1 MGTGLSRTQ
10 SIFNNI
16 QMKFL
21 DQSGLV
27 VVQSWIN
34 NSFAKVDQ
42 AFGTI
47 NYAGNVSGITVA
59 QVSTT
64 INGTSSTVYYNTT
77 GGQFVLKVDN
87 NVYVNNWPNKY
98 VWVVPGINEPWGCA
112 IYKDLSSNKLYKYL
126 PAEGG
131 MTACDVTDYPAM
143 RLYDLLDDID
153 MHIAQKGVYALS
165 QHTHSIANVTGLQT
179 KLDTINKSLN
189 VLGLGQWGAVK
200 VDGVLTNP
208 ISATMGY
215 AGNPTAIYIAQSISH
230 PSSTGTTSGIVGRVG
245 STYYTTWSGTSTP
258 TNLYMKTNGDP
269 YYSKYY
275 YTMGSDGMPSAVYR
289 WNGQKFTID
298 EDYSDHSIS
307 DGFGK
312 DLEDAIQP
320 TLDYIGTVS
329 AESVSRTDA
338 VTHSAISSTSS
349 TVRLAYV
356 LSSASTHG
364 NIKNASAS
372 ELGLVNGVS
381 SSGTGNVVTS
391 MSKAANSSNITWNR
405 DWVEPWTVNAY
416 RKQTSATDRLLA
428 TEGKFSVLDFR
439 LGSGMYL
446 GFASSYSL
454 TNGMNHHW
462 RGIIMK
468 KANQPI
474 NIAKPTMLKTDSV
487 ILCNLPQAQLVS
499 GTTFYF
505 DAYTTTDTS
514 SSSHDTL
521 VLILYP
527 VTNVLNFSA

>member
-1 MGTGLSRTQ
+1 
-10 SIFNNI
+10 
-16 QMKFL
+16 MKFL

-27 VVQSWIN
+27 IVQSWIN

-47 NYAGNVSGITVA
+47 SYAGNVSGITVS

-64 INGTSSTVYYNTT
+64 TNGSPSTVYYDTT
-77 GGQFVLKVDN
+77 GGQFVLKAGN
-87 NVYVNNWPNKY
+87 NVYYNNWPNKY
-98 VWVVPGINEPWGCA
+98 VWVVPGINEPWGCV
-112 IYKDLSSNKLYKYL
+112 IYKDLSLNKLYKYL
-126 PAEGG
+126 PEEGG

-143 RLYDLLDDID
+143 RLRDLLADIE
-153 MHIAQKGVYALS
+153 MYIAQKSIYAPS
-165 QHTHSIANVTGLQT
+165 QHTHSIANVTGLQA
-179 KLDTINKSLN
+179 KLDTINKGLT

-200 VDGVLTNP
+200 VDGVLTNS
-208 ISATMGY
+208 INAAQGGV
-215 AGNPTAIYIAQSISH
+215 GNPTAIYIAQSISS
-230 PSSTGTTSGIVGRVG
+230 PSGTISGIVGKIG
-245 STYYTTWSGTSTP
+245 SAYYTTWSGTSVP
-258 TNLYMKTNGDP
+258 TNLYMKTNGSP

-275 YTMGSDGMPSAVYR
+275 YTMGSNGLPNAVYR
-289 WNGQKFTID
+289 WDGQKFTID

-320 TLDYIGTVS
+320 ALDYIDTVS

-391 MSKAANSSNITWNR
+391 MSKATNSSSITWNR
-405 DWVEPWTVNAY
+405 NWVEPWTTNEFKNATLSN
-416 RKQTSATDRLLA
+416 RITA

-439 LGSGMYL
+439 SASGMYL
-446 GFASSYSL
+446 GFASPYSL
-454 TNGMNHHW
+454 TAGMNHHW
-462 RGIIMK
+462 KGFIMK
-468 KANQPI
+468 KAGQAI
-474 NIAKPTMLKTDSV
+474 NIARPSMLSTDSI
-487 ILCNLPQAQLVS
+487 ILCNVSQQQIVS
-499 GTTFYF
+499 GTNFYF
-505 DAYTTTDTS
+505 DAYTTTNTTS
-514 SSSHDTL
+514 TSHDTL
-521 VLILYP
+521 ILILQP
-527 VTNVLNFSA
+527 ATNTIDFLV

>member
-1 MGTGLSRTQ
+1 
-10 SIFNNI
+10 
-16 QMKFL
+16 MKFL

-27 VVQSWIN
+27 IVQSWIN

-47 NYAGNVSGITVA
+47 SYAGNVSGITVS
-59 QVSTT
+59 QISTT
-64 INGTSSTVYYNTT
+64 TNGSPSTVYYDTS
-77 GGQFVLKVDN
+77 GGQFVLKAGN
-87 NVYVNNWPNKY
+87 NVYYNNWPNKY
-98 VWVVPGINEPWGCA
+98 VWVVPGINEPWGCV
-112 IYKDLSSNKLYKYL
+112 IYKDLSLNKLYKYL
-126 PAEGG
+126 PEEGG

-143 RLYDLLDDID
+143 RLRDLLADIE
-153 MHIAQKGVYALS
+153 MYIAQKGIYAPS
-165 QHTHSIANVTGLQT
+165 QHTHSIANVTGLQA
-179 KLDTINKSLN
+179 KLDTINKGLT

-200 VDGVLTNP
+200 VDGVLTNS
-208 ISATMGY
+208 ISAAQGGV
-215 AGNPTAIYIAQSISH
+215 GNPTAIYIAQYIST
-230 PSSTGTTSGIVGRVG
+230 PSGTISGIVGRLG
-245 STYYTTWSGTSTP
+245 SAYYTTWSGTNVP
-258 TNLYMKTNGDP
+258 TNLYMKTNGSP

-275 YTMGSDGMPSAVYR
+275 YTMGSNGLPNAVYR

-320 TLDYIGTVS
+320 ALDYIDTVS

-391 MSKAANSSNITWNR
+391 MSKAANSSSITWNR
-405 DWVEPWTVNAY
+405 NWVEPWTDNAY
-416 RKQTSATDRLLA
+416 HKQASAAARISA

-439 LGSGMYL
+439 SGSGMYL

-462 RGIIMK
+462 RGLIMK

-474 NIAKPTMLKTDSV
+474 NIAKPSMLKTDSV
-487 ILCNLPQAQLVS
+487 ILCNLPQTQIVS
-499 GTTFYF
+499 GTNFYF
-505 DAYTTTDTS
+505 DAYTTTNTS

-521 VLILYP
+521 ALILYP
-527 VTNVLNFSA
+527 VTNVLEFSA

>member
-1 MGTGLSRTQ
+1 
-10 SIFNNI
+10 
-16 QMKFL
+16 MKFL

-27 VVQSWIN
+27 IVQSWIN

-47 NYAGNVSGITVA
+47 SYAGNVSGITVSH
-59 QVSTT
+59 VSTT
-64 INGTSSTVYYNTT
+64 TNGSPSTVYYDTT
-77 GGQFVLKVDN
+77 GEQFVLKAGN
-87 NVYVNNWPNKY
+87 NVYYNSWPNKY
-98 VWVVPGINEPWGCA
+98 VWVVPGINEPWGCV
-112 IYKDLSSNKLYKYL
+112 IYKDLSLNKLYKYL
-126 PAEGG
+126 PEEGG

-143 RLYDLLDDID
+143 RLRDLLADIE
-153 MHIAQKGVYALS
+153 MYIAQKSMYAPS
-165 QHTHSIANVTGLQT
+165 QHTHSIANVTGLQA
-179 KLDTINKSLN
+179 KLDTINKGLT

-208 ISATMGY
+208 VNAAQGGI
-215 AGNPTAIYIAQSISH
+215 GNPTAIYIAQSIST
-230 PSSTGTTSGIVGRVG
+230 PSDTISGIVGRIG
-245 STYYTTWSGTSTP
+245 SAYYMTWSGTDVP
-258 TNLYMKTNGDP
+258 TNLYMKTNGSP

-275 YTMGSDGMPSAVYR
+275 YTMGSNGLPNAVYK
-289 WNGQKFTID
+289 WDGQKFTID

-320 TLDYIGTVS
+320 ALDYIDTVS

-381 SSGTGNVVTS
+381 ASGTGNVVTS
-391 MSKAANSSNITWNR
+391 MSKAADSSSITWERN
-405 DWVEPWTVNAY
+405 WVEPWTANAY
-416 RKQTSATDRLLA
+416 HKQSSAVARISA

-439 LGSGMYL
+439 SGSGMYL
-446 GFASSYSL
+446 GFASQYSL
-454 TNGMNHHW
+454 ANGMNHHW
-462 RGIIMK
+462 RGLIIK

-474 NIAKPTMLKTDSV
+474 NIAKPSMLKTDSV
-487 ILCNLPQAQLVS
+487 ILCNLPQTQIVS
-499 GTTFYF
+499 GTNFYF
-505 DAYTTTDTS
+505 DAYTTTNTS

-527 VTNVLNFSA
+527 VTNVLEFSA

>member
-1 MGTGLSRTQ
+1 
-10 SIFNNI
+10 
-16 QMKFL
+16 MKFL

-27 VVQSWIN
+27 IVQSWIN
-34 NSFAKVDQ
+34 NNFAKVGQ

-47 NYAGNVSGITVA
+47 NYAGNVSGITVS

-64 INGTSSTVYYNTT
+64 TNGNSSTVYYNTT
-77 GGQFVLKVDN
+77 DGQFVLKAGN
-87 NVYVNNWPNKY
+87 NVYYNNWPNKY
-98 VWVVPGINEPWGCA
+98 VWVVPGINEPWGCV

-131 MTACDVTDYPAM
+131 MTACDVTEYPAM
-143 RLYDLLDDID
+143 RLRDLLADIE
-153 MHIAQKGVYALS
+153 MYIAQKAIYAPS
-165 QHTHSIANVTGLQT
+165 QHTHSIANVTGLQA
-179 KLDTINKSLN
+179 KLDTINKGLN

-200 VDGVLTNP
+200 VDGVLTNSV
-208 ISATMGY
+208 SAAVGGV
-215 AGNPTAIYIAQSISH
+215 GNPTAIYIAQSISS
-230 PSSTGTTSGIVGRVG
+230 PSGTISGIVGKIG
-245 STYYTTWSGTSTP
+245 SAYYTTWSGTSIP
-258 TNLYMKTNGDP
+258 TNLYMKTNGSP

-275 YTMGSDGMPSAVYR
+275 YTMGSNGMPSAVYR

-320 TLDYIGTVS
+320 ALDYIDTVS

-372 ELGLVNGVS
+372 ELGLVNGIS

-391 MSKAANSSNITWNR
+391 MSKVANSSSITWNR
-405 DWVEPWTVNAY
+405 NWVEPWTTNEF
-416 RKQTSATDRLLA
+416 KQATLSNRIVA

-439 LGSGMYL
+439 SASGMYL
-446 GFASSYSL
+446 GFASSYGL
-454 TNGMNHHW
+454 TAGMNHHW
-462 RGIIMK
+462 RGVIMK

-474 NIAKPTMLKTDSV
+474 NIAKPSMLSTDSI
-487 ILCNLPQAQLVS
+487 ILCNISQQQIVS
-499 GTTFYF
+499 GTNFYF
-505 DAYTTTDTS
+505 DAYTTTNSTS
-514 SSSHDTL
+514 TSHDTL
-521 VLILYP
+521 VLMLQP
-527 VTNVLNFSA
+527 ATNTIEFLA

>member
-1 MGTGLSRTQ
+1 
-10 SIFNNI
+10 
-16 QMKFL
+16 MKFL

-27 VVQSWIN
+27 IVQSWIN

-47 NYAGNVSGITVA
+47 SYAGNISGITVLQA
-59 QVSTT
+59 STT
-64 INGTSSTVYYNTT
+64 TNGSPSTVYYDTT
-77 GGQFVLKVDN
+77 GGQFVLKASN
-87 NVYVNNWPNKY
+87 NVYYNNWPNKY
-98 VWVVPGINEPWGCA
+98 VWVVPGINEPWGCV
-112 IYKDLSSNKLYKYL
+112 IYKDLSLNKLYKYL
-126 PAEGG
+126 PEEGG

-143 RLYDLLDDID
+143 RLRDLLADIE
-153 MHIAQKGVYALS
+153 MYIAQKDIYAPS
-165 QHTHSIANVTGLQT
+165 QHTHSIANVTGLQA
-179 KLDTINKSLN
+179 KLDTINKSLT

-200 VDGVLTNP
+200 VDGVLTN
-208 ISATMGY
+208 SVNATQGY
-215 AGNPTAIYIAQSISH
+215 IGNPTAIYIAQSISTT
-230 PSSTGTTSGIVGRVG
+230 SGTMSGIVGRVG
-245 STYYTTWSGTSTP
+245 SSYYTTWAGTDVP
-258 TNLYMKTNGDP
+258 TNLYMKTNGTP

-275 YTMGSDGMPSAVYR
+275 YTVDSNGLPNAVYR

-298 EDYSDHSIS
+298 ENYSDHSIS

-320 TLDYIGTVS
+320 VLDHIDTVS

-391 MSKAANSSNITWNR
+391 MSKAANSSSITWERN
-405 DWVEPWTVNAY
+405 WVEPWTANVYN
-416 RKQTSATDRLLA
+416 KQTSATARISA

-446 GFASSYSL
+446 GFASPYSL

-462 RGIIMK
+462 RGVIMK
-468 KANQPI
+468 NANQPI
-474 NIAKPTMLKTDSV
+474 NIAKPSMIKTDSV
-487 ILCNLPQAQLVS
+487 ILCNLPQPQIVS
-499 GTTFYF
+499 GTNFYF
-505 DAYTTTDTS
+505 DAYTTTNTS
-514 SSSHDTL
+514 SLSHDVL
-521 VLILYP
+521 VLIL
-527 VTNVLNFSA
+527 

>member
-1 MGTGLSRTQ
+1 
-10 SIFNNI
+10 
-16 QMKFL
+16 MKFL

-27 VVQSWIN
+27 IVQSWIN

-47 NYAGNVSGITVA
+47 SYAGNISGITVS

-64 INGTSSTVYYNTT
+64 TNGRPSTVYYDTT
-77 GGQFVLKVDN
+77 GGQFVLKAGN
-87 NVYVNNWPNKY
+87 NVYYNNWPNKY
-98 VWVVPGINEPWGCA
+98 VWVVPGINEPWGCV
-112 IYKDLSSNKLYKYL
+112 IYKDLSLNKLYKYL
-126 PAEGG
+126 PEEGG

-143 RLYDLLDDID
+143 RLRDLLADIE
-153 MHIAQKGVYALS
+153 MYIAQKSIYAPS
-165 QHTHSIANVTGLQT
+165 QHTHSIANITGLQA
-179 KLDTINKSLN
+179 KLDTINKGLT

-200 VDGVLTNP
+200 VDGVLTNS
-208 ISATMGY
+208 ISAAQGGV
-215 AGNPTAIYIAQSISH
+215 GNPTAIYIAQSISS
-230 PSSTGTTSGIVGRVG
+230 PSGTISGIVGKIG
-245 STYYTTWSGTSTP
+245 SAYYTTWSGTSIP
-258 TNLYMKTNGDP
+258 TNLYMKTNGSP

-275 YTMGSDGMPSAVYR
+275 YTMGSNGLPNAVYR
-289 WNGQKFTID
+289 WNGQRFTID

-320 TLDYIGTVS
+320 ALDYIDTVS

-391 MSKAANSSNITWNR
+391 MSKAANSSNITQNKA
-405 DWVEPWTVNAY
+405 WVEPWTVNAY
-416 RKQTSATDRLLA
+416 QKQSSATARISA

-439 LGSGMYL
+439 SGSGMYL
-446 GFASSYSL
+446 GFASPYGL

-462 RGIIMK
+462 KGLIMK

-474 NIAKPTMLKTDSV
+474 NIAKPSMLSSSSV
-487 ILCNLPQAQLVS
+487 ILCNLPQAQIVS
-499 GTTFYF
+499 GTNFYF
-505 DAYTTTDTS
+505 DAYTTTNTTS
-514 SSSHDTL
+514 TSHDTL

-527 VTNVLNFSA
+527 VTNALEFSA

>member
-1 MGTGLSRTQ
+1 
-10 SIFNNI
+10 
-16 QMKFL
+16 MKFL

-27 VVQSWIN
+27 IVQSWIN

-47 NYAGNVSGITVA
+47 SYAGNVSGITVA
-59 QVSTT
+59 QASTT
-64 INGTSSTVYYNTT
+64 TNGSPSTVYYDTT
-77 GGQFVLKVDN
+77 GGQFVLKASN
-87 NVYVNNWPNKY
+87 NVYYNNWPNKY
-98 VWVVPGINEPWGCA
+98 VWVVPGINEPWGCV
-112 IYKDLSSNKLYKYL
+112 IYKDLSLNKLYKYL
-126 PAEGG
+126 PGEGG

-143 RLYDLLDDID
+143 RLRDLLADIE
-153 MHIAQKGVYALS
+153 MYIAQKGIYAPS
-165 QHTHSIANVTGLQT
+165 QHTHSIANVTGLQA
-179 KLDTINKSLN
+179 KLDTINKGLT

-200 VDGVLTNP
+200 VDGVLTNS
-208 ISATMGY
+208 INAAQGGV
-215 AGNPTAIYIAQSISH
+215 GNPTAIYIAQSIST
-230 PSSTGTTSGIVGRVG
+230 PSGTISGIVGRLG
-245 STYYTTWSGTSTP
+245 STYYTTWSGTNVP
-258 TNLYMKTNGDP
+258 TNLYMKTNGSP

-275 YTMGSDGMPSAVYR
+275 YTMGSNGLPNVVYR

-320 TLDYIGTVS
+320 ALDYIDTVS

-391 MSKAANSSNITWNR
+391 MSKAANSSSITWERN
-405 DWVEPWTVNAY
+405 WVEPWTANAY
-416 RKQTSATDRLLA
+416 YKQTSATARISA

-439 LGSGMYL
+439 SGSGMYL
-446 GFASSYSL
+446 GFASPYSL

-462 RGIIMK
+462 RGLIMK

-474 NIAKPTMLKTDSV
+474 NIAKPSMLKTDSA
-487 ILCNLPQAQLVS
+487 ILCNLPQTQIVS
-499 GTTFYF
+499 GANFYF
-505 DAYTTTDTS
+505 DAYTTTNTS
-514 SSSHDTL
+514 SLSHDTL

-527 VTNVLNFSA
+527 VTNELEFSA

>member
-1 MGTGLSRTQ
+1 
-10 SIFNNI
+10 
-16 QMKFL
+16 MKFL

-27 VVQSWIN
+27 IVQSWIN

-47 NYAGNVSGITVA
+47 SYAGNISGITVS

-64 INGTSSTVYYNTT
+64 TNGSPSTVYYDTT
-77 GGQFVLKVDN
+77 GGQFVLKAGN
-87 NVYVNNWPNKY
+87 NVYYNNWPNKY
-98 VWVVPGINEPWGCA
+98 VWVVPGINEPWGGV

-126 PAEGG
+126 PEDAS
-131 MTACDVTDYPAM
+131 MTACDITDYPAM
-143 RLYDLLDDID
+143 RLRDLLADIE
-153 MHIAQKGVYALS
+153 MYIAQKGMYAPS
-165 QHTHSIANVTGLQT
+165 QHTHSIANVTGLQA
-179 KLDTINKSLN
+179 KLDTINKGLT

-200 VDGVLTNP
+200 VDGVLTNS
-208 ISATMGY
+208 INAAQGGV
-215 AGNPTAIYIAQSISH
+215 GNPTAIYIAQSIST
-230 PSSTGTTSGIVGRVG
+230 PSGTISGIVGKIG
-245 STYYTTWSGTSTP
+245 SAYYTTWSGTSVP
-258 TNLYMKTNGDP
+258 TNLYMKTNGSP

-275 YTMGSDGMPSAVYR
+275 YTMGSNGLPNAVYR

-320 TLDYIGTVS
+320 ALDYIDTVS

-391 MSKAANSSNITWNR
+391 MSKAADSSSITQNKA
-405 DWVEPWTVNAY
+405 WVEPWTVNAY
-416 RKQTSATDRLLA
+416 QKQSSATARISA

-439 LGSGMYL
+439 SGSGMYL
-446 GFASSYSL
+446 GFASPYGL

-462 RGIIMK
+462 KGLIMK

-474 NIAKPTMLKTDSV
+474 NIAKPSMLSSSSV
-487 ILCNLPQAQLVS
+487 ILCNLPQTQIVS
-499 GTTFYF
+499 GTNFYF
-505 DAYTTTDTS
+505 DAYTTTNTTS
-514 SSSHDTL
+514 TSHDTL

-527 VTNVLNFSA
+527 VTNVLEFSA

>member
-1 MGTGLSRTQ
+1 
-10 SIFNNI
+10 
-16 QMKFL
+16 MKFL

-27 VVQSWIN
+27 IVQSWIN

-47 NYAGNVSGITVA
+47 SYAGNVSGITVS

-64 INGTSSTVYYNTT
+64 TNGSPSTVYYDTT
-77 GGQFVLKVDN
+77 GRQFVLKAGN
-87 NVYVNNWPNKY
+87 NVYYNNWPNKY
-98 VWVVPGINEPWGCA
+98 VWVVPGINEPWGCV
-112 IYKDLSSNKLYKYL
+112 IYKDLSLNKLYKYL
-126 PAEGG
+126 PEEGG

-143 RLYDLLDDID
+143 RLRDLLADIE
-153 MHIAQKGVYALS
+153 MYIAQKGIYAPS
-165 QHTHSIANVTGLQT
+165 QHTHSIANVTGLQA
-179 KLDTINKSLN
+179 KLDTINKGLT

-200 VDGVLTNP
+200 VDGVLTNS
-208 ISATMGY
+208 ISAAQGGV
-215 AGNPTAIYIAQSISH
+215 GNPTAIYIAQSIST
-230 PSSTGTTSGIVGRVG
+230 PSGTISGIVGRLG
-245 STYYTTWSGTSTP
+245 SAYYTTWSGTNVP
-258 TNLYMKTNGDP
+258 TNLYMKTNGSP

-275 YTMGSDGMPSAVYR
+275 YTMGSNGLPNAVYR
-289 WNGQKFTID
+289 WNGQRFTID

-320 TLDYIGTVS
+320 ALDYIDTVS

-381 SSGTGNVVTS
+381 SSGTGNIVTS
-391 MSKAANSSNITWNR
+391 MSKAANSSSITWNR
-405 DWVEPWTVNAY
+405 NWVEPWTTNEF
-416 RKQTSATDRLLA
+416 KHATLSNRIAA

-439 LGSGMYL
+439 SASGMYL

-454 TNGMNHHW
+454 TAGMNHHW
-462 RGIIMK
+462 RGLIMK

-474 NIAKPTMLKTDSV
+474 NITKPSMLSTDSI
-487 ILCNLPQAQLVS
+487 ILCNVSQQQIVS
-499 GTTFYF
+499 GTNFYF
-505 DAYTTTDTS
+505 DAYTTTNSAST
-514 SSSHDTL
+514 SHDAL
-521 VLILYP
+521 VLMLQP
-527 VTNVLNFSA
+527 ATNIIEFSA

>member
-1 MGTGLSRTQ
+1 
-10 SIFNNI
+10 
-16 QMKFL
+16 MKFL

-27 VVQSWIN
+27 IVQSWIN

-47 NYAGNVSGITVA
+47 SYAGNVSGITVS
-59 QVSTT
+59 QGSTT
-64 INGTSSTVYYNTT
+64 INGSPSTVYYNTT
-77 GGQFVLKVDN
+77 GGQFVLKAGN
-87 NVYVNNWPNKY
+87 NVYFNNWPNKY
-98 VWVVPGINEPWGCA
+98 VWVVPGINEPWGCV
-112 IYKDLSSNKLYKYL
+112 IYKDLSLNKLYKYL

-143 RLYDLLDDID
+143 RLRDLLADIE
-153 MHIAQKGVYALS
+153 MYIAQKSIYAPS
-165 QHTHSIANVTGLQT
+165 QHTHSIANVTGLQA
-179 KLDTINKSLN
+179 KLDTINKGLT

-200 VDGVLTNP
+200 VDGVLTNSV
-208 ISATMGY
+208 SAAQGGV
-215 AGNPTAIYIAQSISH
+215 GNPTAIYIAQSIST
-230 PSSTGTTSGIVGRVG
+230 PSGTISGIVGRIG
-245 STYYTTWSGTSTP
+245 SAYYTTWSGTSVP
-258 TNLYMKTNGDP
+258 TNLYMKTNGSP

-275 YTMGSDGMPSAVYR
+275 YTMGSNGLPNAVYR

-320 TLDYIGTVS
+320 VLDHIDTVS
-329 AESVSRTDA
+329 AESVSRTDT

-391 MSKAANSSNITWNR
+391 MSKAANSSSITWERN
-405 DWVEPWTVNAY
+405 WVEPWTANAY
-416 RKQTSATDRLLA
+416 RKQTSATARISA
-428 TEGKFSVLDFR
+428 TEGEFSVLDFR

-446 GFASSYSL
+446 GFASPYSL
-454 TNGMNHHW
+454 ADGMNHHW
-462 RGIIMK
+462 RGLIMK
-468 KANQPI
+468 NANQPI
-474 NIAKPTMLKTDSV
+474 NIAKPSMLKTDSV
-487 ILCNLPQAQLVS
+487 ILCNLPQTQIVS
-499 GTTFYF
+499 GTNFYF
-505 DAYTTTDTS
+505 DAYTTTNTS
-514 SSSHDTL
+514 SLSHDTL

>member
-1 MGTGLSRTQ
+1 
-10 SIFNNI
+10 
-16 QMKFL
+16 MKFL

-27 VVQSWIN
+27 IVQSWIN

-47 NYAGNVSGITVA
+47 SYAGNISGITVA
-59 QVSTT
+59 QTSTT
-64 INGTSSTVYYNTT
+64 IKGSPSTVYYDTT
-77 GGQFVLKVDN
+77 GGQFVLKAGN
-87 NVYVNNWPNKY
+87 NAYYNNWPNKY
-98 VWVVPGINEPWGCA
+98 VWVVPGINEPWGCV
-112 IYKDLSSNKLYKYL
+112 IYKDLSLNKLYKYL
-126 PAEGG
+126 PEEGG

-143 RLYDLLDDID
+143 RIRDLLADIE
-153 MHIAQKGVYALS
+153 MYIAQKAMYAPS
-165 QHTHSIANVTGLQT
+165 QHTHSIANVTGLQA

-200 VDGVLTNP
+200 VDGVLTNS
-208 ISATMGY
+208 ISAAQGGV
-215 AGNPTAIYIAQSISH
+215 GNPTAIYIAQSISN
-230 PSSTGTTSGIVGRVG
+230 PSGTISGIVGKIG
-245 STYYTTWSGTSTP
+245 SAYYTTWSGTSVP
-258 TNLYMKTNGDP
+258 TNLYMKTNGSP

-275 YTMGSDGMPSAVYR
+275 YTMGSNGLPNAVYR

-320 TLDYIGTVS
+320 ALDYIDTVS

-391 MSKAANSSNITWNR
+391 MSKAANSSSITWGRN
-405 DWVEPWTVNAY
+405 WVEPWTDNAY
-416 RKQTSATDRLLA
+416 NKQTSATARISA

-446 GFASSYSL
+446 GFASPYGL

-462 RGIIMK
+462 RGLIQK

-474 NIAKPTMLKTDSV
+474 NIAMPSMLKTDSV
-487 ILCNLPQAQLVS
+487 ILCNLPQTQIVS
-499 GTTFYF
+499 GTNFYF
-505 DAYTTTDTS
+505 DAYTTTNTS
-514 SSSHDTL
+514 SLSHDTL
-521 VLILYP
+521 VLILQP
-527 VTNVLNFSA
+527 VTNVVNFSA

>member
-1 MGTGLSRTQ
+1 
-10 SIFNNI
+10 
-16 QMKFL
+16 MKFL

-27 VVQSWIN
+27 IVQSWIN

-47 NYAGNVSGITVA
+47 NYAGNVSNITVSLA
-59 QVSTT
+59 STT
-64 INGTSSTVYYNTT
+64 INGNSSTVYYNTT
-77 GGQFVLKVDN
+77 GGQFVLKAGN
-87 NVYVNNWPNKY
+87 NVYYNNWPNKY
-98 VWVVPGINEPWGCA
+98 VWVVPGINEPWGCV

-143 RLYDLLDDID
+143 RLRDLFADVE
-153 MHIAQKGVYALS
+153 MYIAQKAMYAPS
-165 QHTHSIANVTGLQT
+165 QHTHSIANVTGLQA
-179 KLDTINKSLN
+179 KLDTINKGLN

-200 VDGVLTNP
+200 VDGVLTNSV
-208 ISATMGY
+208 SAAVGGV
-215 AGNPTAIYIAQSISH
+215 GNPTAIYIAHSISS
-230 PSSTGTTSGIVGRVG
+230 PSGTISGIVGKIG
-245 STYYTTWSGTSTP
+245 SAYYTTWSGTSIP
-258 TNLYMKTNGDP
+258 TNLYMKTNGSP

-275 YTMGSDGMPSAVYR
+275 YTMDSNGLPSAVYR
-289 WNGQKFTID
+289 WNGQRFTID

-320 TLDYIGTVS
+320 AIDYIDTVS

-338 VTHSAISSTSS
+338 VIHNAISSTSS

-364 NIKNASAS
+364 NIKSASAS

-391 MSKAANSSNITWNR
+391 MSKAANSSSITQNKA
-405 DWVEPWTVNAY
+405 WVEPWTINAY
-416 RKQTSATDRLLA
+416 QKQSSATARISA
-428 TEGKFSVLDFR
+428 TEGMFSVLDFR

-446 GFASSYSL
+446 SFASPYGL

-462 RGIIMK
+462 KGLIVK

-474 NIAKPTMLKTDSV
+474 AIAKPSMLSSSSV
-487 ILCNLPQAQLVS
+487 ILCNLPQAQIVS
-499 GTTFYF
+499 GTNFYF
-505 DAYTTTDTS
+505 DAYTTTNTTS
-514 SSSHDTL
+514 TSHDTL
-521 VLILYP
+521 VLMLYP
-527 VTNVLNFSA
+527 VTNVLEFSA

>member
-1 MGTGLSRTQ
+1 
-10 SIFNNI
+10 
-16 QMKFL
+16 MKFL

-27 VVQSWIN
+27 IVQSWIN

-47 NYAGNVSGITVA
+47 NYAGNVSGITVSQA
-59 QVSTT
+59 STT
-64 INGTSSTVYYNTT
+64 TKGSPSTVYYNTT
-77 GGQFVLKVDN
+77 GGQFVLKAGN
-87 NVYVNNWPNKY
+87 NVYYNNWPNKSI
-98 VWVVPGINEPWGCA
+98 WVIPGINEPWGGV
-112 IYKDLSSNKLYKYL
+112 IYKDLSLNKLYKYL
-126 PAEGG
+126 PAEGE

-143 RLYDLLDDID
+143 RLRDLLADID
-153 MHIAQKGVYALS
+153 MYIAQKAIYAPS

-200 VDGVLTNP
+200 VDGVLTNS
-208 ISATMGY
+208 ISAAVGGV
-215 AGNPTAIYIAQSISH
+215 GNPTAIYIAQSISS
-230 PSSTGTTSGIVGRVG
+230 PSGTISGIVGKIG
-245 STYYTTWSGTSTP
+245 SAYYTTWSGTSVP
-258 TNLYMKTNGDP
+258 TNLYMKTNGSP

-275 YTMGSDGMPSAVYR
+275 YTIGSNGMPSAVYR

-320 TLDYIGTVS
+320 ALDYIDTVS
-329 AESVSRTDA
+329 AESVSRTDG

-356 LSSASTHG
+356 LSNESTHG

-391 MSKAANSSNITWNR
+391 ISKAANSSSITWNR
-405 DWVEPWTVNAY
+405 NWVEPWTVNAY
-416 RKQTSATDRLLA
+416 HNQTSATGGLSA
-428 TEGKFSVLDFR
+428 TEGEFSVLDFR
-439 LGSGMYL
+439 SGSGMYL
-446 GFASSYSL
+446 GFASPYGL

-462 RGIIMK
+462 RGVIMK
-468 KANQPI
+468 RAKQPI
-474 NIAKPTMLKTDSV
+474 NIAKPTMLETNSV
-487 ILCNLPQAQLVS
+487 ILCNLPQTQLVS
-499 GTTFYF
+499 GTNFYF
-505 DAYTTTDTS
+505 DAYTTTNTS

-527 VTNVLNFSA
+527 VTNVLDFSA

>member
-1 MGTGLSRTQ
+1 
-10 SIFNNI
+10 
-16 QMKFL
+16 MKFL

-27 VVQSWIN
+27 IVQSWIN

-47 NYAGNVSGITVA
+47 SYAGNISGITVT

-64 INGTSSTVYYNTT
+64 TNGSPSTVYYDTT
-77 GGQFVLKVDN
+77 GGQFVLKAGN
-87 NVYVNNWPNKY
+87 NVYYNNWPNKY
-98 VWVVPGINEPWGCA
+98 VWVVPGINKPWGGV
-112 IYKDLSSNKLYKYL
+112 IYKDLSLNKLYKYL
-126 PAEGG
+126 PEEGG

-143 RLYDLLDDID
+143 RLRDLLADIE
-153 MHIAQKGVYALS
+153 MYITQKAMYAPS
-165 QHTHSIANVTGLQT
+165 QHTHSIANVTGLQA
-179 KLDTINKSLN
+179 KLDTINKGLN

-200 VDGVLTNP
+200 VDGVLTNAV
-208 ISATMGY
+208 SANVG
-215 AGNPTAIYIAQSISH
+215 AVGDPTAIYIAQSISN
-230 PSSTGTTSGIVGRVG
+230 PSGTTSGIVGKIG
-245 STYYTTWSGTSTP
+245 SAYYTTWTGTSIP
-258 TNLYMKTNGDP
+258 TNLYMKTNGSP

-275 YTMGSDGMPSAVYR
+275 YTVGSNGLPNAVYR
-289 WNGQKFTID
+289 WNGQRFMID

-320 TLDYIGTVS
+320 VLDYIDTVS

-356 LSSASTHG
+356 LSTASTHG

-391 MSKAANSSNITWNR
+391 MSKAANSSSITWDRN
-405 DWVEPWTVNAY
+405 WVEPWTTNEFKHAISLN
-416 RKQTSATDRLLA
+416 RITA

-439 LGSGMYL
+439 SASGMYL
-446 GFASSYSL
+446 GFASPYSL
-454 TNGMNHHW
+454 TAGMNHHW
-462 RGIIMK
+462 RGVILK

-474 NIAKPTMLKTDSV
+474 NIKMPSMLSTDSI
-487 ILCNLPQAQLVS
+487 ILCNISQQQIAS
-499 GTTFYF
+499 GTNFYF
-505 DAYTTTDTS
+505 DAYTTTNSTS
-514 SSSHDTL
+514 TSHDIL
-521 VLILYP
+521 VLMLQP
-527 VTNVLNFSA
+527 ATNTIEFSV

>member
-1 MGTGLSRTQ
+1 
-10 SIFNNI
+10 
-16 QMKFL
+16 MKFL

-27 VVQSWIN
+27 IVQSWIN
-34 NSFAKVDQ
+34 NSFARVDQ

-47 NYAGNVSGITVA
+47 SYAGNVSGITVS

-64 INGTSSTVYYNTT
+64 TNGSPSTVYYDTT
-77 GGQFVLKVDN
+77 GGQFVLKAGN
-87 NVYVNNWPNKY
+87 NVYYNNWPNKY
-98 VWVVPGINEPWGCA
+98 VWVVPGINEPWGCV
-112 IYKDLSSNKLYKYL
+112 IYKDLSLNKLYKYL
-126 PAEGG
+126 PEVGG

-143 RLYDLLDDID
+143 RLRDLLADIEMYID
-153 MHIAQKGVYALS
+153 QKSMYAPS
-165 QHTHSIANVTGLQT
+165 QHTHSIANVTGLQA
-179 KLDTINKSLN
+179 KLDTINKGLT

-200 VDGVLTNP
+200 VDGVLTNSV
-208 ISATMGY
+208 SAAQGGV
-215 AGNPTAIYIAQSISH
+215 GNPTAIYIAQSIST
-230 PSSTGTTSGIVGRVG
+230 PSGTISGIVGRLG
-245 STYYTTWSGTSTP
+245 SAYYTTWSGTNVP
-258 TNLYMKTNGDP
+258 TNLYMKTNGSP

-275 YTMGSDGMPSAVYR
+275 YTMGSNGLPSAVYR

-298 EDYSDHSIS
+298 ENYSDHSIS

-320 TLDYIGTVS
+320 AIDYIDTVS

-372 ELGLVNGVS
+372 ELGLVNDVS

-391 MSKAANSSNITWNR
+391 MSKAANSSSITQNR
-405 DWVEPWTVNAY
+405 AWVEPWTVNAY
-416 RKQTSATDRLLA
+416 QKQSSAIARISA

-446 GFASSYSL
+446 GFESPYGL

-462 RGIIMK
+462 KGLIMK

-474 NIAKPTMLKTDSV
+474 NIAKPSMLSSSSV
-487 ILCNLPQAQLVS
+487 ILCNLPQPQIVS

-505 DAYTTTDTS
+505 DAYTTTDTTS
-514 SSSHDTL
+514 TSHDTL

-527 VTNVLNFSA
+527 VTNVLEFST

>member
-1 MGTGLSRTQ
+1 
-10 SIFNNI
+10 
-16 QMKFL
+16 MKFL

-27 VVQSWIN
+27 IVQSWIN

-47 NYAGNVSGITVA
+47 NYAGNVSGITVS

-64 INGTSSTVYYNTT
+64 TNGNSSTVYYNTT
-77 GGQFVLKVDN
+77 GGQFVLKAGN
-87 NVYVNNWPNKY
+87 NVYYNNWPNKY
-98 VWVVPGINEPWGCA
+98 VWVVPGINEPWGCV

-131 MTACDVTDYPAM
+131 MTACDATDYPAM
-143 RLYDLLDDID
+143 RLRDLLADIE
-153 MHIAQKGVYALS
+153 MYIAQKAIYAPS
-165 QHTHSIANVTGLQT
+165 QHTHSIANVTGLQA
-179 KLDTINKSLN
+179 KLDTINKGLN

-200 VDGVLTNP
+200 VDGVLTNSV
-208 ISATMGY
+208 SAAAGGV
-215 AGNPTAIYIAQSISH
+215 GNPTAIYIAQSISS
-230 PSSTGTTSGIVGRVG
+230 PSGTISGIVGKIG
-245 STYYTTWSGTSTP
+245 SAYYTTWSGTSIP
-258 TNLYMKTNGDP
+258 TNLYMKTNGSP

-275 YTMGSDGMPSAVYR
+275 YTMGSNGLPSAVYR

-312 DLEDAIQP
+312 DLEDAIQL
-320 TLDYIGTVS
+320 TLDYIDTVS

-391 MSKAANSSNITWNR
+391 MSKAANSSSITQNKA
-405 DWVEPWTVNAY
+405 WVEPWTVNAY
-416 RKQTSATDRLLA
+416 QKQSSATARISA
-428 TEGKFSVLDFR
+428 TEGMFSVLDFR

-446 GFASSYSL
+446 GFASPYGL

-462 RGIIMK
+462 KGLIMK

-474 NIAKPTMLKTDSV
+474 NIAKPSMLSSSSV
-487 ILCNLPQAQLVS
+487 ILCNLPQAQIVS
-499 GTTFYF
+499 GTNFYF
-505 DAYTTTDTS
+505 DAYTTTNTS

-527 VTNVLNFSA
+527 VTNVLDFSA

>member
-1 MGTGLSRTQ
+1 
-10 SIFNNI
+10 
-16 QMKFL
+16 MKFL

-27 VVQSWIN
+27 IVQSWIN

-47 NYAGNVSGITVA
+47 SYAGNISGITVN
-59 QVSTT
+59 QTSTP
-64 INGTSSTVYYNTT
+64 INGSPSTVYYDTT
-77 GGQFVLKVDN
+77 GEQFVLKGGN
-87 NVYVNNWPNKY
+87 NIYFNDWANKY
-98 VWVVPGINEPWGCA
+98 VWVVPGINKPWGCV
-112 IYKDLSSNKLYKYL
+112 IYKDLSLNKLYKYL

-143 RLYDLLDDID
+143 RLRDLLADIE
-153 MHIAQKGVYALS
+153 MYIAQKGIYAPS

-179 KLDTINKSLN
+179 KLDTINNGLN

-200 VDGVLTNP
+200 VDGVLTDVINAAVGG
-208 ISATMGY
+208 I
-215 AGNPTAIYIAQSISH
+215 GNPTAIYIAQSISD
-230 PSSTGTTSGIVGRVG
+230 PSDPSGTISGIVGKIG
-245 STYYTTWSGTSTP
+245 SAYYMTWSGTSIP
-258 TNLYMKTNGDP
+258 TNLYMKTNGSP

-275 YTMGSDGMPSAVYR
+275 YTMGSNGLPSAVYR

-312 DLEDAIQP
+312 DLEDAMQEALAYTDI
-320 TLDYIGTVS
+320 VS
-329 AESVSRTDA
+329 AESVSKTDA

-356 LSSASTHG
+356 LSTASTHG

-381 SSGTGNVVTS
+381 SSGTGNVVTG
-391 MSKAANSSNITWNR
+391 MSKAANSSSITWERN
-405 DWVEPWTVNAY
+405 WVEPWTANAY
-416 RKQTSATDRLLA
+416 YKQGSAVARVEA
-428 TEGKFSVLDFR
+428 IEGKFSVLDFS

-446 GFASSYSL
+446 GFASPYSL
-454 TNGMNHHW
+454 SSGMNHHW
-462 RGIIMK
+462 KGMIVK
-468 KANQPI
+468 GANQPI
-474 NIAKPTMLKTDSV
+474 NIARPSMLKTDSV
-487 ILCNLPQAQLVS
+487 ILCNLPQGQIVS

-505 DAYTTTDTS
+505 DAYTTTNTS
-514 SSSHDTL
+514 SLSHDAL

-527 VTNVLNFSA
+527 ITNKLEFSA

>member
-1 MGTGLSRTQ
+1 
-10 SIFNNI
+10 
-16 QMKFL
+16 MKFL

-27 VVQSWIN
+27 IVQSWIN

-47 NYAGNVSGITVA
+47 SYAGNVSGITVS

-64 INGTSSTVYYNTT
+64 TNGSPSTVYYNTT
-77 GGQFVLKVDN
+77 GGQFVLKAGN
-87 NVYVNNWPNKY
+87 NVYYNNWPNKY
-98 VWVVPGINEPWGCA
+98 IWVVPGINEPWGGV

-126 PAEGG
+126 PEDAS

-143 RLYDLLDDID
+143 RLRDLLADIE
-153 MHIAQKGVYALS
+153 MYIAQKSIYAPS
-165 QHTHSIANVTGLQT
+165 QHTHSIANVTGLQA
-179 KLDTINKSLN
+179 KLDTINKGLT

-200 VDGVLTNP
+200 VDGVLTSS
-208 ISATMGY
+208 ISAAQGGV
-215 AGNPTAIYIAQSISH
+215 GNPTAIYIAQSIST
-230 PSSTGTTSGIVGRVG
+230 PSGTISGIVGRLG
-245 STYYTTWSGTSTP
+245 SAYYTTWSGTNVP
-258 TNLYMKTNGDP
+258 TNLYMKTNGSP

-275 YTMGSDGMPSAVYR
+275 YTMGSNGLPNAVYR

-320 TLDYIGTVS
+320 AMDYIDTVS

-338 VTHSAISSTSS
+338 VIHSAVSSTSS

-381 SSGTGNVVTS
+381 SLGTGNVVTS
-391 MSKAANSSNITWNR
+391 MSKAANSSSITQNKA
-405 DWVEPWTVNAY
+405 WVEPWTVNAY
-416 RKQTSATDRLLA
+416 QKQSSATARISA

-439 LGSGMYL
+439 SGSGMYL
-446 GFASSYSL
+446 GFASPYGL

-462 RGIIMK
+462 KGLIVK
-468 KANQPI
+468 EANQPI
-474 NIAKPTMLKTDSV
+474 NIAKPSMLSSSSV
-487 ILCNLPQAQLVS
+487 ILCNLPQAQIVS
-499 GTTFYF
+499 GTNFYF
-505 DAYTTTDTS
+505 DAYTTTNTTS
-514 SSSHDTL
+514 TSHDTL

-527 VTNVLNFSA
+527 VTNVLEFSA

>member
-1 MGTGLSRTQ
+1 
-10 SIFNNI
+10 
-16 QMKFL
+16 MKFL

-27 VVQSWIN
+27 IVQSWIN

-47 NYAGNVSGITVA
+47 SYAGNISGITVS

-64 INGTSSTVYYNTT
+64 TNGSPSTVYYDTT
-77 GGQFVLKVDN
+77 GGQFVLKAGN
-87 NVYVNNWPNKY
+87 NVYYNNWPNKY
-98 VWVVPGINEPWGCA
+98 VWVVPGINEPWGCV
-112 IYKDLSSNKLYKYL
+112 IYKDLSLNKLYKYL
-126 PAEGG
+126 PEEGG

-143 RLYDLLDDID
+143 RLRDLLADIE
-153 MHIAQKGVYALS
+153 MYIAQKGIYAPS
-165 QHTHSIANVTGLQT
+165 QHTHSIANVTGLQA
-179 KLDTINKSLN
+179 KLDTINKGLT

-200 VDGVLTNP
+200 VDGVLTNS
-208 ISATMGY
+208 INAAQGGV
-215 AGNPTAIYIAQSISH
+215 GNPTAVYIAQSISI
-230 PSSTGTTSGIVGRVG
+230 PSGTISGIVGRIG
-245 STYYTTWSGTSTP
+245 SAYYTTWSGTDVP
-258 TNLYMKTNGDP
+258 TNLYMKTNGSP

-275 YTMGSDGMPSAVYR
+275 YTMGSNGLPNAVYR

-320 TLDYIGTVS
+320 ALDYIDTIS
-329 AESVSRTDA
+329 TESVSKTDA

-372 ELGLVNGVS
+372 ELGLINGVS

-391 MSKAANSSNITWNR
+391 MSKAANSSSITWERN
-405 DWVEPWTVNAY
+405 WVEPWTDNAY
-416 RKQTSATDRLLA
+416 HKQASATARISA

-439 LGSGMYL
+439 SGSGMYL
-446 GFASSYSL
+446 GFASPYSL

-462 RGIIMK
+462 RGLIIK

-474 NIAKPTMLKTDSV
+474 NIAKPSMLKTDSV
-487 ILCNLPQAQLVS
+487 ILCNLPQTQIVS
-499 GTTFYF
+499 GTNFYF
-505 DAYTTTDTS
+505 DAYTTTNTS
-514 SSSHDTL
+514 SLSHDTL

-527 VTNVLNFSA
+527 VTNVLEFSA

>member
-1 MGTGLSRTQ
+1 
-10 SIFNNI
+10 
-16 QMKFL
+16 MKFL

-27 VVQSWIN
+27 IVQSWIN

-47 NYAGNVSGITVA
+47 SYAGNVSGITVS

-64 INGTSSTVYYNTT
+64 TNGSPSTVYYDTT
-77 GGQFVLKVDN
+77 GGQFVLKAGN
-87 NVYVNNWPNKY
+87 NVYYNNWPNKY
-98 VWVVPGINEPWGCA
+98 VWVVPGINEPWGCV
-112 IYKDLSSNKLYKYL
+112 IYKDLSLNKLYKYL
-126 PAEGG
+126 PEEGG

-143 RLYDLLDDID
+143 RLRDLLADIE
-153 MHIAQKGVYALS
+153 MYIAQKGIYAPS
-165 QHTHSIANVTGLQT
+165 QHTHSIANVTGLQA
-179 KLDTINKSLN
+179 KLDTINKGLT

-200 VDGVLTNP
+200 VDGVLTNS
-208 ISATMGY
+208 INAAQGGV
-215 AGNPTAIYIAQSISH
+215 GNPTAIYIAQSIST
-230 PSSTGTTSGIVGRVG
+230 PSGTISGIVGRLG
-245 STYYTTWSGTSTP
+245 SAYYTTWSGTSIP
-258 TNLYMKTNGDP
+258 TNLYMKTNGSP

-275 YTMGSDGMPSAVYR
+275 YTMGSNGLPNAVYR
-289 WNGQKFTID
+289 WNGQRFTID

-320 TLDYIGTVS
+320 ALDYIDTVS

-391 MSKAANSSNITWNR
+391 MSKAANSSDITWNR
-405 DWVEPWTVNAY
+405 NWVEPWTVNAY
-416 RKQTSATDRLLA
+416 HKQTSATARISA

-439 LGSGMYL
+439 SGSGMYL
-446 GFASSYSL
+446 DFASPYSL

-462 RGIIMK
+462 RGVIMK
-468 KANQPI
+468 KANQPV

-487 ILCNLPQAQLVS
+487 ILCNLPQTQLVS
-499 GTTFYF
+499 GTNFYF
-505 DAYTTTDTS
+505 DAYTTTNTS

>member
-1 MGTGLSRTQ
+1 
-10 SIFNNI
+10 
-16 QMKFL
+16 MKFL

-27 VVQSWIN
+27 IVQSWIN

-47 NYAGNVSGITVA
+47 NYAGNISGITVSLA
-59 QVSTT
+59 STT
-64 INGTSSTVYYNTT
+64 IHGNSSNVYYDTT
-77 GGQFVLKVDN
+77 GGQFVLKAGN
-87 NVYVNNWPNKY
+87 NVYYNNWPNKY

-112 IYKDLSSNKLYKYL
+112 IYKDLSLNKLYKYI
-126 PAEGG
+126 PEEGG
-131 MTACDVTDYPAM
+131 MTACDVTDHPAT
-143 RLYDLLDDID
+143 RLRDLLADIE
-153 MHIAQKGVYALS
+153 MYIAQKAIYAPS
-165 QHTHSIANVTGLQT
+165 QHTHSIANVTGLQA
-179 KLDTINKSLN
+179 KLDTVNKGLT

-200 VDGVLTNP
+200 VDGVLTNSVNAAVGG
-208 ISATMGY
+208 I
-215 AGNPTAIYIAQSISH
+215 GNPTAIYIAQSISG
-230 PSSTGTTSGIVGRVG
+230 PSGTMSGIVGKIG
-245 STYYTTWSGTSTP
+245 SVYCTTWNGTSIP
-258 TNLYMKTNGDP
+258 TSLYMKTNGSP

-275 YTMGSDGMPSAVYR
+275 YTMGSNGLPSAVYR

-320 TLDYIGTVS
+320 ALDYIDTVS

-338 VTHSAISSTSS
+338 VTHTAASSTSS

-356 LSSASTHG
+356 NTSASTHG
-364 NIKNASAS
+364 DIKSASAS
-372 ELGLVNGVS
+372 ELGLVNDVS

-391 MSKAANSSNITWNR
+391 MSKAANSSSITWSRN
-405 DWVEPWTVNAY
+405 WVEPWTNNDY
-416 RKQTSATDRLLA
+416 QKQTSATIRLSA

-446 GFASSYSL
+446 GFASPYSL

-462 RGIIMK
+462 RGLIMK
-468 KANQPI
+468 SANQPI
-474 NIAKPTMLKTDSV
+474 NIAKPSMLKTDSA

-499 GTTFYF
+499 GTNFYF
-505 DAYTTTDTS
+505 DAYTTTNTS
-514 SSSHDTL
+514 SLSHDTL

-527 VTNVLNFSA
+527 VTNLLEFSA

>member
-1 MGTGLSRTQ
+1 
-10 SIFNNI
+10 
-16 QMKFL
+16 MKFL

-27 VVQSWIN
+27 IVQSWIN

-47 NYAGNVSGITVA
+47 SYAGNVSGITVS

-64 INGTSSTVYYNTT
+64 TNGSPSTVYYDTT
-77 GGQFVLKVDN
+77 GGQFVLKAGN
-87 NVYVNNWPNKY
+87 NVYYNNWPNKY
-98 VWVVPGINEPWGCA
+98 VWVVPGINEPWGCV
-112 IYKDLSSNKLYKYL
+112 IYKDLSLNKLYKYL
-126 PAEGG
+126 PEEGG

-143 RLYDLLDDID
+143 RLRDLLADIE
-153 MHIAQKGVYALS
+153 MYIAQKSIYAPS
-165 QHTHSIANVTGLQT
+165 QHTHSIANVTGLQA
-179 KLDTINKSLN
+179 KLDTINKGLT

-200 VDGVLTNP
+200 VDGVLTNS
-208 ISATMGY
+208 INAAQGGV
-215 AGNPTAIYIAQSISH
+215 GNPTAIYIAQSISN
-230 PSSTGTTSGIVGRVG
+230 PSGTISGIVGKIG
-245 STYYTTWSGTSTP
+245 SAYYTTWSGTSIP
-258 TNLYMKTNGDP
+258 TNLYMKTNGSP

-275 YTMGSDGMPSAVYR
+275 YTMGSNGLPNAVYR

-320 TLDYIGTVS
+320 ALDYIDTVS

-356 LSSASTHG
+356 LSTASTHG

-391 MSKAANSSNITWNR
+391 MSKAANSSSITQNKA
-405 DWVEPWTVNAY
+405 WVEPWTVNAY
-416 RKQTSATDRLLA
+416 QKQSSATARISA

-446 GFASSYSL
+446 GFASPYGL

-462 RGIIMK
+462 KGLIMK

-474 NIAKPTMLKTDSV
+474 NVAKPSMLSSSSV
-487 ILCNLPQAQLVS
+487 ILCNLPQTQIVS
-499 GTTFYF
+499 GTNFYF
-505 DAYTTTDTS
+505 DAYTTTNTTS
-514 SSSHDTL
+514 TSHDTL

-527 VTNVLNFSA
+527 ATNVLEFSA